1 MLERKFTYEGFD
13 GKTYEDT
20 WGFYLSKADLLE
32 IHLGTFVGL
41 DALMKH
47 LIDTKDGKGI
57 MEIVKEIILKSVG
70 KPSMDGRRFVRNAEI
85 RDDFYQ
91 TEAYSQL
98 FEELVT
104 NADKAAEFIAAIVP
118 KEMGIKMREERAA
131 KNEASVE

>member
-13 GKTYEDT
+13 GKIYEDT

-47 LIDTKDGKGI
+47 LIEAKDGKAI
-57 MEIVKEIILKSVG
+57 MEIVKEIILKAVG
-70 KPSMDGRRFVRNAEI
+70 KPSTDGKHFVRNDDV
-85 RDDFYQ
+85 RNDFYQ

-104 NADKAAEFIAAIVP
+104 DADKAADFIASIVP
-118 KEMGIKMREERAA
+118 KEIGVKMREERAA
-131 KNEASVE
+131 KPEETVE